1 MKRGENMLT
10 SILKLCAI
18 ILAICT
24 TIFLM
29 HIKRFTDYFFESY
42 IIAHS
47 TLTDSEKTQ
56 RLINVLED
64 YYND

>member
-1 MKRGENMLT
+1 MKRGDNMLT
-10 SILKLCAI
+10 IILKSCAI

-29 HIKRFTDYFFESY
+29 QIKRFTDYFLETY
-42 IIAHS
+42 IIIHS
-47 TLTDSEKTQ
+47 TLTDSEKTK